1 MLEDLEASTQ
11 IGQVLAGKYRVD
23 RVLGAGGMGIV
34 VAAMHLQLDQMVAL
48 KFIRREALGNAEVV
62 SRFEREARA
71 AVRLKSEHVA
81 RIIDVGRLDSGSPYI
96 VMEYLEG
103 QDLSSLI
110 QQQRSLPAA
119 VAADFVIQACDAIS
133 EAHGLGIVHRDL
145 KPGNLF
151 LANTSHGQQAIKVLD
166 FGISKSQAGGDAN
179 MTRTQAV
186 MGSPGY
192 MSPEQMRSTKAVDGR
207 SDVWSL
213 GVILYELVAGRPPF
227 DGDTFTALCVK
238 ISMDPHPPLPAFPM
252 ALPAGFEAVVN
263 RALEKDPARRFQSA
277 VELAQAL
284 APFANPPARERALR
298 LANASGGALLAMA
311 AGAGA
316 ATAGGPYA
324 VPLATT
330 TLGSAAAQSV
340 GTSKRRSLA
349 LIIGSVTLSAVVMI
363 GGTVALVKSSESDA
377 PNAGAGAMPEVFPV
391 QQAVPIPPA
400 PTAAPNVAPVPPTPA
415 PAPVAATPDAG
426 VPDAAP
432 PDAPARRRDKDKG
445 KQQPAINPFESPD

>member
-1 MLEDLEASTQ
+1 MYEELDTSVQ
-11 IGQVLAGKYRVD
+11 IGQVVAGKYRVD
-23 RVLGAGGMGIV
+23 RVLGVGGMGVV
-34 VAAMHLQLDQMVAL
+34 VAAMHMQLDQMVAL
-48 KFIRREALGNAEVV
+48 KFIRLEALGNTEVV

-96 VMEYLEG
+96 VMEYLDG

-213 GVILYELVAGRPPF
+213 GVVLYELIAGRPPF
-227 DGDTFTALCVK
+227 DADTFTALCVK
-238 ISMDPHPPLPAFPM
+238 IAMDPHPPLPAFPM

-263 RALEKDPARRFQSA
+263 RALEKDPARRYQSA

-298 LANASGGALLAMA
+298 LAAASGGSVLAMA
-311 AGAGA
+311 AGAAA

-324 VPLATT
+324 APLATT
-330 TLGSAAAQSV
+330 TLGAAAAQSIAS
-340 GTSKRRSLA
+340 SKRHSLA
-349 LIIGSVTLSAVVMI
+349 WIIGTAALSAAVMI
-363 GGTVALVKSSESDA
+363 GGAVALVKSSESEQADA
-377 PNAGAGAMPEVFPV
+377 SAGAMPDLSPMLPATM
-391 QQAVPIPPA
+391 QPASAVTPAPPTPPA
-400 PTAAPNVAPVPPTPA
+400 PAAAM
-415 PAPVAATPDAG
+415 PDAG
-426 VPDAAP
+426 VPDAAL
-432 PDAPARRRDKDKG
+432 PDAPSRRRDKDKG
-445 KQQPAINPFESPD
+445 KQQPSVNPFESPD

>member
-1 MLEDLEASTQ
+1 MIEDADSSLQ
-11 IGQVLAGKYRVD
+11 VGCVLAGKYRVD
-23 RVLGAGGMGIV
+23 RLLGEGGMGVV
-34 VAAMHLQLDQMVAL
+34 VAAMHMQLDQMVAL
-48 KFIRREALGNAEVV
+48 KFMRRDAWTNPEIV
-62 SRFEREARA
+62 SRFEREARS

-110 QQQRSLPAA
+110 QQQRSLPVA

-133 EAHGLGIVHRDL
+133 EAHSLGIVHRDL

-151 LANTSHGQQAIKVLD
+151 LAHTSHGQQAIKVLD
-166 FGISKSQAGGDAN
+166 FGISKTQAGGDAS

-213 GVILYELVAGRPPF
+213 GVILYELISGRPPF
-227 DGDTFTALCVK
+227 DADTFTALCVK
-238 ISMDPHPPLPAFPM
+238 VSMDPHPPLPAFPS
-252 ALPAGFEAVVN
+252 AIPAGFEAVVN

-284 APFANPPARERALR
+284 APFANPAARERALR
-298 LANASGGALLAMA
+298 LATASGGAVLALA

-324 VPLATT
+324 PPLATT
-330 TLGSAAAQSV
+330 TLGGAAAQSV
-340 GTSKRRSLA
+340 ASNKRRSLA
-349 LIIGSVTLSAVVMI
+349 WIIGSVALSAAMMI
-363 GGTVALVKSSESDA
+363 GGAVALVKSSESEQTA
-377 PNAGAGAMPEVFPV
+377 AVAGAMPDVSPV
-391 QQAVPIPPA
+391 PPATTPQPRPAAPPA
-400 PTAAPNVAPVPPTPA
+400 PPAPPA
-415 PAPVAATPDAG
+415 PAAAMPDAG
-426 VPDAAP
+426 IPDAVL
-432 PDAPARRRDKDKG
+432 PDAPSPRRDNDKSKG
-445 KQQPAINPFESPD
+445 KQQPSVNPFESPD